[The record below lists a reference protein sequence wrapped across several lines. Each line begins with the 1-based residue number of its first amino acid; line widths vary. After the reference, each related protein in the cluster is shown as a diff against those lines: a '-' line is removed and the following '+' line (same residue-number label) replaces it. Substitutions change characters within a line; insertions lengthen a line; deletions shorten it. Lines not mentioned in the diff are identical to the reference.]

1 LSFRF
6 PRDFDKCVTK
16 IQKKDT
22 EKVIFALGGSSPL
35 PFSLSLSLSLLL
47 SQRGIVIETH
57 IERSGRV
64 VPIDGIDKKA
74 NALSI
79 I

>member
-1 LSFRF
+1 MRNKRLFLLSE
-6 PRDFDKCVTK
+6 VL
-16 IQKKDT
+16 Q
-22 EKVIFALGGSSPL
+22 
-35 PFSLSLSLSLLL
+35 LSLLI
-47 SQRGIVIETH
+47 SQRGIVIETR